1 MTRFTDSIESGFIG
15 ITSATSTRAGALIN
29 RQKRFIGGGNITW
42 SSYFPVGAIGVTATL
57 HVLANGSATT
67 SDRLVLATS
76 AGSTTLCTFTAFG
89 SATGRFNNTTAGLGT
104 VVVNVS
110 GSWQLPGSSIQ
121 DPNAF
126 VPFTAILSSVDTA
139 TDYGLTISFR
149 RPFKAG
155 T

>member
-1 MTRFTDSIESGFIG
+1 MTRFTDGIESGFIG
-15 ITSATSTRAGALIN
+15 VTSAQSSRAGVLLS
-29 RQKRFIGGGNITW
+29 RQKRFTGGGNITW
-42 SSYFPVGAIGVTATL
+42 SSYFPAGAIGVTATL
-57 HVLANGSATT
+57 YVLANGSAAT
-67 SDRLVLATS
+67 SDRLTIATS

-89 SATGRFNNTTAGLGT
+89 SANGRFNMTTVGVGT
-104 VVVNVS
+104 VAVNVS
-110 GSWQLPGSSIQ
+110 ASWQLPGGSNP

-149 RPFKAG
+149 RPFEPG